1 MCSIFIAPGRGSRL
15 RLMGTHPQRDV
26 RRNAWLKERGITL
39 LRIPV
44 SDLTTI
50 DETADAIIRMAADR
64 L

>member
-1 MCSIFIAPGRGSRL
+1 MA
-15 RLMGTHPQRDV
+15 
-26 RRNAWLKERGITL
+26 KKRGITL

>member
-1 MCSIFIAPGRGSRL
+1 MCSIFITPGRGSRL

-26 RRNAWLKERGITL
+26 RRNASLERGITL